1 MKSLCLL
8 LFMLTA
14 AITAASAQ
22 QRSRDVLFPSFQQD
36 ISAMK
41 KPAPAPDPR
50 ATATSTKN
58 LIFTNYRPAPA
69 VNNTRRMSLRQAP
82 AGGQK
87 LPSGLSSA
95 EATSALPP
103 VKNVK
108 PQISQQH

>member
-8 LFMLTA
+8 LFILMA

-36 ISAMK
+36 ITAMK
-41 KPAPAPDPR
+41 KPAPAADPR

-69 VNNTRRMSLRQAP
+69 RSNSRANLRQAP

-87 LPSGLSSA
+87 LPSDISA
-95 EATSALPP
+95 ADAKSTPP
-103 VKNVK
+103 VKITK
-108 PQISQQH
+108 PQISQQQ